1 MYSEADLHHLGM
13 DVKAGIAKLCDLLGK
28 EFHPLGG
35 VTEDDWL
42 VDLELG
48 KKKIK

>member
-1 MYSEADLHHLGM
+1 M
-13 DVKAGIAKLCDLLGK
+13 DVKAGIAKLSDFLGK
-28 EFHPLGG
+28 ELHSLGG

-48 KKKIK
+48 EKKQNIK